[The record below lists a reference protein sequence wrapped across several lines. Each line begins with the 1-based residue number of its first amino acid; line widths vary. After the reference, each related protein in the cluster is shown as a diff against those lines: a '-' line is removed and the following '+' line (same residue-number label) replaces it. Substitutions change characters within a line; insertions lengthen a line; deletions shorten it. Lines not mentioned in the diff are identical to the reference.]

1 MTESQRHNPEL
12 GYAPADSRAEDRAM
26 RAGERSP
33 EQIEREIEAT
43 RDRMSQNIDALGERL
58 SPARIKERAKEKVR
72 YTGNRVGNVV
82 RDNAVP
88 IGLVGAGVTW
98 MMLKRGDHSG
108 PRDRRR
114 YTNGYSGPERR
125 ISDRSTSGLR
135 SSVNKVTESVG
146 NAASSVAD
154 SVSDAA
160 SSVKEKTGDLA
171 RRAGQLGGEAKD
183 RARDMRVRA
192 KGSLERNIEEN
203 PLAVAAG
210 AAVVGLALG
219 LLFPATRRENELMG
233 AKRDRLVDTTKE
245 TVRTVKET
253 ATESVKAEA
262 SERGEGLKQAARG
275 VIDEVKEAA
284 GTVAQDAKE
293 AAKETV
299 RSRKN
304 NPHI

>member
-1 MTESQRHNPEL
+1 MTESQRHTPEL
-12 GYAPADSRAEDRAM
+12 GYEPADSRAEDRAM
-26 RAGERSP
+26 RAGEKSP

-72 YTGNRVGNVV
+72 YTGSRVSNVV

-125 ISDRSTSGLR
+125 VSSRSTSGLR
-135 SSVNKVTESVG
+135 STVDRVTGTVG
-146 NAASSVAD
+146 QAAGSVAD
-154 SVSDAA
+154 TVRDGAT
-160 SSVKEKTGDLA
+160 SVKEKTGEIA
-171 RRAGQLGGEAKD
+171 RRAGELGGEAKE

-210 AAVVGLALG
+210 AAVVGIALG
-219 LLFPATRRENELMG
+219 LLFPATRRENEMMG
-233 AKRDRLVDTTKE
+233 ATRDRLEDTTKE
-245 TVRTVKET
+245 TVRTVKDTARET
-253 ATESVKAEA
+253 VRNEA
-262 SERGEGLKQAARG
+262 SERGPELKEAAREMVDKVKQAAG
-275 VIDEVKEAA
+275 NVAQETKEAA
-284 GTVAQDAKE
+284 RE
-293 AAKETV
+293 SV
-299 RSRKN
+299 RSQKN
-304 NPHI
+304 NPRI

>member
-1 MTESQRHNPEL
+1 MTESNRYTPEL
-12 GYAPADSRAEDRAM
+12 GYEPLDSRAEDRAM
-26 RAGERSP
+26 RAGEKTP

-72 YTGNRVGNVV
+72 YTGSRVGNVV

-125 ISDRSTSGLR
+125 FSERSTSGLR
-135 SSVNKVTESVG
+135 STVEKVTDTVG
-146 NAASSVAD
+146 HAAGNVAD
-154 SVSDAA
+154 SVSGAA
-160 SSVKEKTGDLA
+160 STVKEKAGEIA
-171 RRAGQLGGEAKD
+171 HRAGELRGEAKEK
-183 RARDMRVRA
+183 ARDMRVRA

-203 PLAVAAG
+203 PLAIAAG
-210 AAVVGLALG
+210 AAVVGIALG
-219 LLFPATRRENELMG
+219 LLFPASRRENELMG
-233 AKRDRLVDTTKE
+233 ATRDRLVDTTKE
-245 TVRTVKET
+245 TVRTVKDT
-253 ATESVKAEA
+253 ATESVRAEA
-262 SERGEGLKQAARG
+262 SERGGEIKEAARG
-275 VIDEVKEAA
+275 VLDTVKQAA
-284 GTVAQDAKE
+284 GNVAQETKE

-299 RSRKN
+299 RAQKN
-304 NPHI
+304 NPRI